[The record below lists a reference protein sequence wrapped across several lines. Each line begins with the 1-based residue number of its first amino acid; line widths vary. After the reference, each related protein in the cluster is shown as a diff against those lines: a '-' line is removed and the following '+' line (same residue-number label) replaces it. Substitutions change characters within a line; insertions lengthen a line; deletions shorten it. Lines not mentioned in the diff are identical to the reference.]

1 MYPSRIVSAQAYR
14 SPLVPPCT
22 GHYAELN
29 IQVDAGACLWDIRA
43 PKRGG
48 REMARVN
55 VLHRLDKQSSPA
67 PVQRR
72 LDAYAERLRA
82 IEERPGGKSMRGLI
96 YHRRASLLTQ
106 VDVARLAGLS
116 QSTYQRIEAGTVS
129 PDLDTLYILMAM
141 FETDLSGL
149 M

>member
-1 MYPSRIVSAQAYR
+1 
-14 SPLVPPCT
+14 
-22 GHYAELN
+22 
-29 IQVDAGACLWDIRA
+29 
-43 PKRGG
+43 
-48 REMARVN
+48 MARVN
-55 VLHRLDKQSSPA
+55 VLHRLDKQSSLA
-67 PVQRR
+67 TIQRR
-72 LDAYAERLRA
+72 LDAYGERLRA